1 MIPCKAKSILTRRE
15 GRYTIIKTSG
25 GIPFFRGRQGRKLA
39 DDLRNCPRLDR
50 EKLKRLA
57 DKERARI
64 LASMEDDK

>member
-1 MIPCKAKSILTRRE
+1 MARERRLVKPNMNNLRGKM
-15 GRYTIIKTSG
+15 GRSIIKT
-25 GIPFFRGRQGRKLA
+25 ILETPK
-39 DDLRNCPRLDR
+39 LDR

>member
-1 MIPCKAKSILTRRE
+1 MAREEITRLYSVR
-15 GRYTIIKTSG
+15 RYR
-25 GIPFFRGRQGRKLA
+25 IPFFRGRQGRKLA

-64 LASMEDDK
+64 LASMEDDR